1 MRKDPYMY
9 LFLDLTQTINDLFDL
24 DQSIFPGE
32 TPEVFAPV
40 RGNELV
46 AVAAT
51 LPSRTERR

>member
-1 MRKDPYMY
+1 MY